1 MPLQGLGYAGFGSA
15 ALDDWR
21 QFGTG
26 LVGLQAVERSAS
38 LLAFRMDDRKQCI
51 VIDRAMPEGTR
62 FFGWEVADAAD
73 LDALAARLEKH
84 QVKVAAEPRAL
95 ADARRV
101 RGLISFSYPAGNR
114 LESFYGA
121 EIAEEPFSPG
131 RSISGFR
138 TGPLGLGHA
147 VLTVENIDA
156 IMPFYVDLLGFGLSD
171 YMQKPFRAYFF
182 HINPRHHSLALI
194 ETGRN
199 GMHHLMVELFSLD
212 DVGQSYDVALSQAD
226 RIGVTLGRH
235 TNDLMTSFYA
245 KTPSSFMV
253 ECGWG
258 GREIE
263 PSTWRPF
270 ELQDGPSLWGHER
283 VFSPQMLPEKRRG
296 ASPGQFGRL
305 AIMHGLPLLVDEGV
319 FGVIAKQFKRLAGRL
334 HALLEGI
341 DQLRRAPIILVG
353 EMGLQRNFYVRR
365 LRCRLRR
372 NAVEH
377 HARGQFGNPGSADD
391 GDCTAEAEAGQ
402 SDFAAVL
409 AEVLRGT
416 AHGLGGDVHEIQR
429 IHFPAGGIGV
439 VIWHHLAGIEIGRQ
453 CIEAGQREAVAQPL
467 DLVREPPPFLD
478 HDHARRVAAGG
489 IGRS

>member
-1 MPLQGLGYAGFGSA
+1 MPLQALGYAGFGSA

-26 LVGLQAVERSAS
+26 LVGLQAVERSSS
-38 LLAFRMDDRKQCI
+38 LLAFRMDDRKQRI
-51 VIDRAMPEGTR
+51 VIDRAMPEGAR
-62 FFGWEVADAAD
+62 FFGWEVADAAA
-73 LDALAARLEKH
+73 LEALAARLE
-84 QVKVAAEPRAL
+84 QAEVDVTAEPQTL

-101 RGLISFSYPAGNR
+101 RGLISFHDPAGNR
-114 LESFYGA
+114 LEAFYGP
-121 EIAEEPFSPG
+121 EIDDTPFCPG

-156 IMPFYVDLLGFGLSD
+156 VMPFYVDLLGFGLSD

-182 HINPRHHSLALI
+182 HVNARHHSLALI

-212 DVGQSYDVALSQAD
+212 DVGQSYDVALTQEN

-270 ELQDGPSLWGHER
+270 ELKDGPSLWGHER
-283 VFSPQMLPEKRRG
+283 VWLPPADREVARAMRMRAA
-296 ASPGQFGRL
+296 AS
-305 AIMHGLPLLVDEGV
+305 GL
-319 FGVIAKQFKRLAGRL
+319 
-334 HALLEGI
+334 
-341 DQLRRAPIILVG
+341 RAPVQVIDG
-353 EMGLQRNFYVRR
+353 NYR
-365 LRCRLRR
+365 LMSGTC
-372 NAVEH
+372 AWW
-377 HARGQFGNPGSADD
+377 D
-391 GDCTAEAEAGQ
+391 GVSKAG
-402 SDFAAVL
+402 
-409 AEVLRGT
+409 
-416 AHGLGGDVHEIQR
+416 
-429 IHFPAGGIGV
+429 
-439 VIWHHLAGIEIGRQ
+439 
-453 CIEAGQREAVAQPL
+453 
-467 DLVREPPPFLD
+467 
-478 HDHARRVAAGG
+478 
-489 IGRS
+489 